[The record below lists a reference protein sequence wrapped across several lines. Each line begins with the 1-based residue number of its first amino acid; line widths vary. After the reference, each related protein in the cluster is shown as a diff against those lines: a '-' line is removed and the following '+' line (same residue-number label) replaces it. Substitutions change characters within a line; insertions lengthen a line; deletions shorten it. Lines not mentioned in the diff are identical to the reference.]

1 MNKMILVGIGALFGA
16 AAVLLGVIAGMRF
29 AGIPI

>member
-1 MNKMILVGIGALFGA
+1 MNKILLVAVGALFGA